1 MSQQSQNST
10 TVSTSKLDDH
20 LVNERNLSSD
30 NLRFICAWLLTQYFF
45 SPSTFLFTPE

>member
-10 TVSTSKLDDH
+10 TVSTSKLDSH

-30 NLRFICAWLLTQYFF
+30 NLRFICAWLLTRV
-45 SPSTFLFTPE
+45 FLAPVLFFTPE